1 MEVEKREHFPPVT
14 PPHASET
21 FLGLLPGAPD
31 PSNGITAPYWVASA
45 VQGHAPSSLLAG
57 SGSILSNSYLGSLLL
72 SALGHP
78 IPLFN
83 TLSLNSQS
91 GFSFPGSVVPGNPEE
106 VLGCTGKWT

>member
-1 MEVEKREHFPPVT
+1 MI

-57 SGSILSNSYLGSLLL
+57 SGSILSNSCLGSLLL
-72 SALGHP
+72 PVLGHP
-78 IPLFN
+78 IPLLN

-91 GFSFPGSVVPGNPEE
+91 GFSFPGSVVAGNPEE